1 MECLRPRPRVW
12 RAQCRGRSVGVF
24 QRGGA
29 AKSHHD
35 VLRRITPTTFG
46 AEREF
51 NELCLCLVGGAV
63 KVVAM
68 LDPDERMALIKEAA
82 ALDPDQPITVI
93 DDLAKLDPRVWSKKV

>member
-1 MECLRPRPRVW
+1 M
-12 RAQCRGRSVGVF
+12 
-24 QRGGA
+24 
-29 AKSHHD
+29 
-35 VLRRITPTTFG
+35 
-46 AEREF
+46 
-51 NELCLCLVGGAV
+51 CLCLVGGAV